1 MLCVQFQVHR
11 FIRGMDIL
19 ERVQCMTAKIMKVLE
34 HFSHKERLRNLEM
47 FRVRRKDSERISS
60 VYITT

>member
-1 MLCVQFQVHR
+1 
-11 FIRGMDIL
+11 
-19 ERVQCMTAKIMKVLE
+19 MTAKIMKVLE

-47 FRVRRKDSERISS
+47 FRVRRKDSETISS